1 MHRTSLSRDCG
12 SDESESS
19 PKRTPRRERV
29 QNGLSENGQSRPEPS
44 PNAVGTSYVRIRR
57 PKLKLRDLLTLLVAA
72 GVVFGTGGHD
82 GSGLQQLANP
92 VAYAS
97 AEIASAADAV
107 ESAASG
113 RHLGF
118 DTSKYPGDDAMQAW
132 RDDGDYEWVGYYLPD
147 APCHKDT
154 SWAGRR
160 ATLTQ
165 MGWGLAVVY
174 VGQQTWG
181 RTPGKAQVVTK
192 YVKRRVRHVT
202 RRHGRRV
209 VSYATKRVP
218 VKVVVQPRAEP
229 NSSCS
234 TEFVNA
240 THGRADADDA
250 IARTETEGFPR
261 GTVIFLDVEHMNA
274 VPRAMREYY
283 REWTARVLADGRY
296 RPGFYA
302 HTANAALI
310 YDDVKGVYDS
320 LNIHEEPPFWVAG
333 NTAEFAP
340 GKAPSDVGHAFAAV
354 WQGVLDHVE
363 ERNGHRFP
371 IDVNVAATPSP
382 SMALTD

>member
-1 MHRTSLSRDCG
+1 MRLPQF
-12 SDESESS
+12 E
-19 PKRTPRRERV
+19 
-29 QNGLSENGQSRPEPS
+29 
-44 PNAVGTSYVRIRR
+44 
-57 PKLKLRDLLTLLVAA
+57 LKIRDLLTLLAAA
-72 GVVFGTGGHD
+72 GVVFGVGGRD
-82 GSGLQQLANP
+82 GSSLDQLTNP
-92 VAYAS
+92 IAYAS
-97 AEIASAADAV
+97 AEIASAAGAV
-107 ESAASG
+107 ESAARG

-154 SWAGRR
+154 SWAGKRE
-160 ATLTQ
+160 TLSQ

-181 RTPGKAQVVTK
+181 RTPGKAILVTK
-192 YVKRRVRHVT
+192 YVKKRVKHT
-202 RRHGRRV
+202 TKRHGRTV
-209 VSYATKRVP
+209 VSYTTRRVP
-218 VKVVVQPRAEP
+218 VKVLVQPRAEP

-234 TEFVNA
+234 TQFVNA
-240 THGRADADDA
+240 QHGRADATDA
-250 IARTETEGFPR
+250 IARTEAEGFPR

-274 VPRAMREYY
+274 VPRAMRGYY
-283 REWTARVLADGRY
+283 RVWTAQVLADGRY

-310 YDDVKGVYDS
+310 YADVKAVYDS
-320 LNIHEEPPFWVAG
+320 LKVQDEPPFWVAG

-340 GKAPSDVGHAFAAV
+340 GKAPTDVGHAFAAV
-354 WQGVLDHVE
+354 WQGVLDQVE
-363 ERNGHRFP
+363 ERNGHKFP